1 MEIILK
7 ILIIIGYSLK
17 DLLGLSDD
25 DGDDFT
31 VSKTPTKP
39 PIASKPKEPEKKG
52 KKSIF

>member
-7 ILIIIGYSLK
+7 IIIIGDSMK